1 MAQDVIDQ
9 ITRDCFG
16 AIIQLRALDQNA
28 TPDAQTLHGRL
39 CWFVDQMIHKGQE
52 LGVSQ
57 EDLGDITYAIVA
69 LADEVVLGIPAVR
82 DFWMYNLLQLRYF
95 NENVAGENFFYRLD
109 LLKNNPQRYPA
120 LQVYYICLLFGF
132 QGRYRVRGG
141 EVELQRITDQLQHD
155 LQRFKVIEEETLS
168 PRGARP
174 AEDLGR
180 ARRTLPVLG
189 LSLAAIGLA
198 LGINLTLHFTLGSS
212 VKGVKER
219 ITALK
224 AR

>member
-1 MAQDVIDQ
+1 MAQDVIDE

-16 AIIQLRALDQNA
+16 AIIQLRALEGAA

-39 CWFVDQMIHKGQE
+39 CWFVDTMIHRGQE
-52 LGVSQ
+52 LGVPQ
-57 EDLGDITYAIVA
+57 EDIGDITYGIVA
-69 LADEVVLGIPAVR
+69 LADEVVLGIPALR

-109 LLKNNPQRYPA
+109 LLRNDPRRYPA
-120 LQVYYICLLFGF
+120 LQVYYLCLLFGF

-141 EVELQRITDQLQHD
+141 EVELQRITDQLSHD
-155 LQRFKVIEEETLS
+155 LARFKVIEEETLS
-168 PRGARP
+168 PRGGRP
-174 AEDLGR
+174 PEDTGR
-180 ARRTLPVLG
+180 ARRNLPVVG
-189 LSLAAIGLA
+189 LSLAAIALA

-219 ITALK
+219 IAALK